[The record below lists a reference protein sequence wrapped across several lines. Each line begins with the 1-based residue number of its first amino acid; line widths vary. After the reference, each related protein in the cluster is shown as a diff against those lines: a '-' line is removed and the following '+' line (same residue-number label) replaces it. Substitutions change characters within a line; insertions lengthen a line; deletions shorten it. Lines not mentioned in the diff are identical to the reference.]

1 MNMQTIKKIGIIMF
15 ATLVCGA
22 AMAQDTAGPFK
33 GTIVPYLA
41 PDRVDA
47 LPPFYSNLGN
57 PTCTGCNY
65 DTFTGNLV
73 LGPMSCLGGQNVA
86 HRFIPTRSGQVRR
99 VQLAVTAWEQKCG
112 PTPLQFRVAI
122 YDDGC
127 SGPGTLLSSKDALAV
142 SAPCLLTTVNYG
154 TTGPTLAA
162 GQVYWL
168 AAEVPRMSDA
178 VLAWWESYVEF
189 FARTS
194 GSDPTYTLTSFGPN
208 QGAFAVY

>member
-1 MNMQTIKKIGIIMF
+1 MNVEAIKKISVTMF
-15 ATLVCGA
+15 ATLACGA
-22 AMAQDTAGPFK
+22 AMAQNTAGPFN
-33 GTIVPYLA
+33 GTIVPYRA
-41 PDRVDA
+41 PDLVDA

-65 DTFTGNLV
+65 DTFTGELV

-86 HRFIPTRSGQVRR
+86 FRFMPTRSGQVRR
-99 VQLAVTAWEQKCG
+99 VQLAVTADEQKCG
-112 PTPLQFRVAI
+112 NTSLQFKVAI

-127 SGPGTLLSSKDALAV
+127 GVPGTLLSSKSAVAV

-154 TTGPTLAA
+154 TTGPTLTA

-168 AAEVPRMSDA
+168 AAEVPRTSDA
-178 VLAWWESYVEF
+178 VLAWWQSHLQF

-194 GSDPTYTLTSFGPN
+194 GNDPTYFPISFGAN
-208 QGAFAVY
+208 DGAFAVY